1 MKLSVLRAAL
11 LGIELLWGLGLCGFP
26 RALIWTPSMR
36 SLFWLKTRENHQPLG
51 VILTPMP
58 HWHFTYFSVSLPT
71 LSHSCFLN
79 PCVFVCHYSC
89 FVEYGCLELGF
100 RVITTSWVSL
110 LQSHASI
117 NISHYL
123 VSAYLRSSKVIFS
136 VFVLQR
142 TLTRL
147 LSHLFFHQTPKELK
161 AFLTS
166 VTDYLA
172 CQCILN
178 KSACQL

>member
-1 MKLSVLRAAL
+1 MLRAAL

-36 SLFWLKTRENHQPLG
+36 SLFRLKTGENHQPLG
-51 VILTPMP
+51 VILTPMS

-71 LSHSCFLN
+71 LLKSAAH

-100 RVITTSWVSL
+100 RVNTTSWVSL

-117 NISHYL
+117 NISRYL

-142 TLTRL
+142 TLACCLTYFSTKHQKSSRRFL
-147 LSHLFFHQTPKELK
+147 LQWLITLP
-161 AFLTS
+161 AS
-166 VTDYLA
+166 VF
-172 CQCILN
+172 
-178 KSACQL
+178 